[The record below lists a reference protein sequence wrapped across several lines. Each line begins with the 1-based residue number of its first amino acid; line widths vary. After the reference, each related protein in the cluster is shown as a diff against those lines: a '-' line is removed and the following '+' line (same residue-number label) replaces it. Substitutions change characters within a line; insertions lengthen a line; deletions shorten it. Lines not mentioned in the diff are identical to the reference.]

1 MSLASRYRNL
11 TEPLQTERR
20 VELVLLV
27 LVLLL
32 VLQVLW
38 GLYRAIV
45 PSVPDPVRPTSEAL
59 ATQDLLAMQAVPAD
73 ARAGIHQ
80 RPLFWVTRRPVNAVE
95 QPAAEARASESK
107 DARPQKIEGLKL
119 AGVFGAG
126 DSAGIIVLAKDK
138 KHRVTVG
145 QEIKGWTLQSVGTA
159 EALFSSNGREA
170 KLALKRGKIEF
181 TEVPPEELAAAEGSE
196 ADTSDA
202 PPAAQAKAPD
212 SARKQAPPG
221 NKRKPAPAAGG
232 DSLSLGGGDR
242 GAK

>member
-1 MSLASRYRNL
+1 MNLASRYRNL

-59 ATQDLLAMQAVPAD
+59 ATRDLVAMQAVPAD
-73 ARAGIHQ
+73 ARAGIRQ

-95 QPAAEARASESK
+95 QPAAETTASASK
-107 DARPQKIEGLKL
+107 DAKPQKIEGLKL

-145 QEIKGWTLQSVGTA
+145 QEIKGWTLQSVGST

-181 TEVPPEELAAAEGSE
+181 AEVPPEELPAAEGSKAE
-196 ADTSDA
+196 ASDA
-202 PPAAQAKAPD
+202 PPAAQAEATP
-212 SARKQAPPG
+212 RKQAPPG

-242 GAK
+242 GAR